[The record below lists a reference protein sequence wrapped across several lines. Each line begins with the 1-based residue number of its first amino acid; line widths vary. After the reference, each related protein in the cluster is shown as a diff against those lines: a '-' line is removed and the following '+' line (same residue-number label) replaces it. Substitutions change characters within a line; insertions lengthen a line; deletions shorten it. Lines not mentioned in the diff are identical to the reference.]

1 MVYFEVKV
9 MVKIDVG
16 KCSMLSNSLF
26 LGDIPL
32 AQMHFCLGDQTTSFW
47 PPFHF
52 EWTSPLMLKLIL
64 ELFRYCDL
72 RDEGDFYVV
81 NCKLMINIVTLPTF

>member
-1 MVYFEVKV
+1 
-9 MVKIDVG
+9 
-16 KCSMLSNSLF
+16 
-26 LGDIPL
+26 
-32 AQMHFCLGDQTTSFW
+32 
-47 PPFHF
+47 
-52 EWTSPLMLKLIL
+52 MLKLIL